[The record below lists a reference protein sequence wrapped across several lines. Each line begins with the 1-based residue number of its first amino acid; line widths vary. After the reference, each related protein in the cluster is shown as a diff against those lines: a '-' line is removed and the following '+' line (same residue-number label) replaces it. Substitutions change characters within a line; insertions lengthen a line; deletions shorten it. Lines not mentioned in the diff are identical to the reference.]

1 MRADSTGL
9 WVLTDAECWRLL
21 AGAPVGRVV
30 VSMNAMPAALPVNY
44 QLIGRE
50 IYFRT
55 AAGTKMTAAVN
66 RTVVAFQVDEFDS
79 AGTSGWSVLV
89 VGTARLVSDPDE
101 RALLDAA
108 GIRSWVTDPAARYV
122 AISVERITG
131 RRLQHSRPDAA
142 AVWST
147 AVPPSAVG

>member
-1 MRADSTGL
+1 
-9 WVLTDAECWRLL
+9 
-21 AGAPVGRVV
+21 
-30 VSMNAMPAALPVNY
+30 
-44 QLIGRE
+44 
-50 IYFRT
+50 
-55 AAGTKMTAAVN
+55 MTAALN

-131 RRLQHSRPDAA
+131 RRLQPSRPDAA